1 MLHYA
6 FFLISEKTCHSHSH
20 DYLCRATASMSV
32 DFQNV
37 LHYNIRR
44 KKKRD
49 CLRHSHD
56 YLCRATASISVDFQ
70 NVLQYSIRRKK
81 RETAYALSWI
91 FVSCYREYKRRFSKC
106 AAIQH
111 TQKKKRVLTHSL
123 FFLGAPIRIRTR
135 TNGSEDHCAIHYTIR
150 AFTFCL
156 IYLYFSRFC
165 KFVNFISAK
174 NFQFAF
180 ILFDKFNFDS

>member
-1 MLHYA
+1 MLHYT
-6 FFLISEKTCHSHSH
+6 FSLISEKTCHIHSH
-20 DYLCRATASMSV
+20 E
-32 DFQNV
+32 
-37 LHYNIRR
+37 
-44 KKKRD
+44 
-49 CLRHSHD
+49 

-70 NVLQYSIRRKK
+70 NVLHYSIRRKK
-81 RETAYALSWI
+81 
-91 FVSCYREYKRRFSKC
+91 KRL
-106 AAIQH
+106 
-111 TQKKKRVLTHSL
+111 LTHSL

-156 IYLYFSRFC
+156 IYVYFSRFC

>member
-1 MLHYA
+1 MLQYA
-6 FFLISEKTCHSHSH
+6 FSFISEKLAIATLTN
-20 DYLCRATASMSV
+20 LCRATANIYD
-32 DFQNV
+32 DF
-37 LHYNIRR
+37 R
-44 KKKRD
+44 
-49 CLRHSHD
+49 
-56 YLCRATASISVDFQ
+56 
-70 NVLQYSIRRKK
+70 NVLQYRYAEKK
-81 RETAYALSWI
+81 ERLPGALSWL

-106 AAIQH
+106 AALQH
-111 TQKKKRVLTHSL
+111 TQKKKRDCLRHSL

-156 IYLYFSRFC
+156 IYVYFSRFC

>member
-1 MLHYA
+1 MLQYT
-6 FFLISEKTCHSHSH
+6 FSLISEKTCHINS
-20 DYLCRATASMSV
+20 YE
-32 DFQNV
+32 
-37 LHYNIRR
+37 
-44 KKKRD
+44 
-49 CLRHSHD
+49 

-81 RETAYALSWI
+81 RETAWGTLMIICVVLPRVWASIFEMCCITAYAEKKKVLLALS
-91 FVSCYREYKRRFSKC
+91 
-106 AAIQH
+106 
-111 TQKKKRVLTHSL
+111 

-180 ILFDKFNFDS
+180 ILFDKFIFDS